1 MGKAF
6 RLLFNLYPGEWKKA
20 SFFIVLG
27 LFWSIGGYGTFTLSE
42 GLFLEHVGADSLP
55 RVYLAI
61 AASMCLL
68 SAVLIFALN
77 RLSIRHLLFS
87 LIGFWITANISFFF
101 LLPSDSQALWFLF
114 KVVGWIIPIST
125 YIVYWAFVDLYFDLQ
140 DGKRFFCLFNSVTF
154 LGDALGG
161 GVISF
166 LLKPLGIHG
175 LLLLFGACMVASLP
189 FIMVITR
196 RVRPL
201 LEDHAESA
209 DSASRMNLKS
219 LISTIFRSKFTLYLL
234 LFYFSMQVLA
244 IVTEFNYMEA
254 FEQAFAASEEHTL
267 TEFIGTVGM
276 WISLVNML
284 FGMLIYSRMVKKL
297 GVNNMIMIAP
307 SFFLAI
313 FLVWNFKE
321 ALPIAIFGMIAREG
335 MVYAFDDNNL
345 NLLISGVPTRIKN
358 QVRITVESFFEPIGM
373 FTGALLLL
381 FFQKQAHG
389 LGLILSCVAITIVLF
404 LRTHYARAIFRN
416 LVASA
421 IRFEKKAIDWIA
433 QFSKKER
440 KQVEFLLLSKLKNTS
455 EKEQLLAY
463 EYLLKIEDAKILPH
477 LLNHLGKL
485 SLPSKLKAIE
495 LFSESSWAKEP
506 LVLERLERWRR
517 VLPHPSIKSAIH
529 FYFARHGLIRPERV
543 LNDLHSEHLGLLSAA
558 ILTLKTTPHAAQFP
572 SFYSLASEKLRN
584 LLESKLEKEICS
596 GLEILGLEG
605 NPAHI
610 EQIFAY
616 LKHPSLIVNH
626 AAAAALA
633 RAAHPERKE
642 YARLI
647 VARLP
652 HTRDIS
658 VRQSF
663 LDALERFSDP
673 ETVEPLILA
682 SHHFRPN
689 ERKAVEQIVLK
700 MGYPLSETLL
710 KITCANQAPDRCR
723 LLAGKILGKLDRRML
738 RKHLYSLVRAEID
751 RAYFYFYHACEIQR
765 QVPEH
770 DLSVLENALFTG
782 YHSIIDFIIQ
792 ILGVA
797 GSIEESEVLSHTLR
811 SSNRKIQ
818 AQAVESLEKTCE
830 TQIFSLLE
838 PLIDDRRPEEKI
850 RHYLKKGGIP
860 YTLNQLLN
868 AMQHSSS
875 IADQIISIS
884 LKARLKTPD
893 WRQALHKKLEEGE
906 EIFQHFASELLEASI

>member
-1 MGKAF
+1 MGNAF

-77 RLSIRHLLFS
+77 RLSIRHLLFA
-87 LIGFWITANISFFF
+87 LIGFWITANLCFFF
-101 LLPSDSQALWFLF
+101 LLPSESQTIWFIF

-175 LLLLFGACMVASLP
+175 LLILFGSCMMVSLP
-189 FIMVITR
+189 FILVITR
-196 RVRPL
+196 RIRPL
-201 LEDHAESA
+201 LEDNTESA
-209 DSASRMNLKS
+209 DSAARLNLKT
-219 LISTIFRSKFTLYLL
+219 LVGTIFRSKFTLYLL

-254 FEQAFAASEEHTL
+254 FEQAFASSEEHSL

-276 WISLVNML
+276 WISLVNMF
-284 FGMLIYSRMVKKL
+284 FGMFVYSRMVKKM
-297 GVNNMIMIAP
+297 GVNNMIVIAP
-307 SFFLAI
+307 TFFLAI

-321 ALPIAIFGMIAREG
+321 ALPIAVFGMIAREG

-381 FFQKQAHG
+381 AFQSQAHS
-389 LGLILSCVAITIVLF
+389 LGLILSCVAITVVLF
-404 LRTHYARAIFRN
+404 LRTHYPRAIFRN

-421 IRFEKKAIDWIA
+421 IRFEKKAVDWIA

-440 KQVEFLLLSKLKNTS
+440 KQAEFLLLSKLKNTS
-455 EKEQLLAY
+455 EKEQLLAF
-463 EYLLKIEDAKILPH
+463 EYLLKIEGDKILSH

-495 LFSESSWAKEP
+495 LLSESKWAKEP

-517 VLPHPSIKSAIH
+517 VLPHPSVKSSIH
-529 FYFARHGLIRPERV
+529 FYFARHGLNRPERV
-543 LNDLHSEHLGLLSAA
+543 MHDLSSDHLGLRSAA
-558 ILTLKTTPHAAQFP
+558 ILTLKTAPHAGQFP
-572 SFYSLASEKLRN
+572 SFCSQASERLR
-584 LLESKLEKEICS
+584 LLLDSKLETEVCS
-596 GLEILGLEG
+596 GLEILGFDSD
-605 NPAHI
+605 PDHI
-610 EQIFAY
+610 EQIFSY
-616 LKHPSLIVNH
+616 LKHPSLTVNR

-633 RAAHPERKE
+633 RISRPSRKE
-642 YARLI
+642 FARQI
-647 VARLP
+647 VPRIP
-652 HTRDIS
+652 YTRDAA
-658 VRQSF
+658 VRGS
-663 LDALERFSDP
+663 LLEALENFSDP
-673 ETVEPLILA
+673 ETVEPLIMA

-689 ERKAVEQIVLK
+689 ERKAVEQIALK
-700 MGYPLSETLL
+700 MGKTLSETLL
-710 KITCANQAPDRCR
+710 KITRAIRAPDRCR
-723 LLAGKILGKLDRRML
+723 LLAGRILGKIDRRIL
-738 RKHLYSLVRAEID
+738 RKHLYSIVRAEID

-782 YHSIIDFIIQ
+782 YDSIIDFIIQ

-811 SSNRKIQ
+811 STNRKIR

-830 TQIFSLLE
+830 AQIFNLLE
-838 PLIDDRRPEEKI
+838 PLIDDRRSEEKI
-850 RHYLKKGGIP
+850 RHYLKNGGIP

-875 IADQIISIS
+875 LADQIISIS

-893 WRQALHKKLEEGE
+893 WRQALHMKLEEGE
-906 EIFQHFASELLEASI
+906 EIFQHFASELLST

>member
-55 RVYLAI
+55 GVYLAI
-61 AASMCLL
+61 ALSMCML

-87 LIGFWITANISFFF
+87 LIALWIAANLSFFF
-101 LLPSDSQALWFLF
+101 LLPSESKSIWFVF

-125 YIVYWAFVDLYFDLQ
+125 YIVYWAFIDLYFDLQ

-166 LLKPLGIHG
+166 LLKPFGIHG
-175 LLLLFGACMVASLP
+175 LLFLFSACMAASLP
-189 FIMVITR
+189 VILMVTR

-201 LEDHAESA
+201 LEEDVESA
-209 DSASRMNLKS
+209 DSSAHLNLKT
-219 LISTIFRSKFTLYLL
+219 LVNTIFRSKFTLYLL

-254 FEQAFAASEEHTL
+254 FEQAFSASEEHSL
-267 TEFIGTVGM
+267 TEFIGTIGM

-284 FGMLIYSRMVKKL
+284 FGMFFYSRMVKKM
-297 GVNNMIMIAP
+297 GINNMIVVAP
-307 SFFLAI
+307 SFFFAI
-313 FLVWNFKE
+313 FLFWNFKE

-381 FFQKQAHG
+381 AFQSQAHC
-389 LGLILSCVAITIVLF
+389 LGLILSCVAIIVVFF

-421 IRFEKKAIDWIA
+421 IRFEKKAAERIA
-433 QFSKKER
+433 QLSKKER
-440 KQVEFLLLSKLKNTS
+440 KQAEFLLLSKLKNTS

-463 EYLLKIEDAKILPH
+463 EYLLKIEEGKTLPF

-485 SLPSKLKAIE
+485 SLPSKLEAIK
-495 LFSESSWAKEP
+495 LLSESRWAKDP
-506 LVLERLERWRR
+506 IALERLERWRR
-517 VLPHPSIKSAIH
+517 VLPHPAIKSAIH
-529 FYFARHGLIRPERV
+529 FYFARHGLLRPERV
-543 LNDLHSEHLGLLSAA
+543 MHDLHSDHLGLRAAA
-558 ILTLKTTPHAAQFP
+558 ILTLKTTPHAAHFP
-572 SFYSLASEKLRN
+572 SFCSLASEKLRH
-584 LLESKLEKEICS
+584 LLDSKLEMEICS
-596 GLEILGLEG
+596 GLEILGFEG
-605 NPAHI
+605 DPVHLA
-610 EQIFAY
+610 QIISY
-616 LKHPSLIVNH
+616 LKHPSINVNR

-633 RAAHPERKE
+633 RIASPNRNE
-642 YARLI
+642 YAREV
-647 VARLP
+647 VARLQY
-652 HTRDIS
+652 TRDP
-658 VRQSF
+658 VERQSLF
-663 LDALERFSDP
+663 EALEAFSDP
-673 ETVEPLILA
+673 ETVETLVMA

-700 MGYPLSETLL
+700 MGKPLSKTLV
-710 KITCANQAPDRCR
+710 KITCANLAPDRCR
-723 LLAGKILGKLDRRML
+723 LLAGRILGKLDLNAL
-738 RKHLYSLVRAEID
+738 RKNLYSIVSTEID
-751 RAYFYFYHACEIQR
+751 RAYFYFYHAFEIQH

-770 DLSVLENALFTG
+770 DLSILENALFTG
-782 YHSIIDFIIQ
+782 YDSIIDFIIQ
-792 ILGVA
+792 LLGVA

-811 SSNRKIQ
+811 SPNRKIR

-830 TQIFSLLE
+830 THIFNLLE
-838 PLIDDRRPEEKI
+838 PLIDDRHPEEKI
-850 RHYLKKGGIP
+850 RHYLKNGGIP
-860 YTLNQLLN
+860 YTLNQLLDVL
-868 AMQHSSS
+868 QHSSS

-893 WRQALHKKLEEGE
+893 WRRALRMKLEEGE